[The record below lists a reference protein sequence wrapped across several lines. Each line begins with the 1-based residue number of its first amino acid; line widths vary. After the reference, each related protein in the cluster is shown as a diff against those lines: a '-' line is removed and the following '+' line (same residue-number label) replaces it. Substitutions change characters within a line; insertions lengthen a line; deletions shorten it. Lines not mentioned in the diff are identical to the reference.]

1 MLLTQRRADRVVLH
15 NISWQ
20 QFENLLVDLGESR
33 AARFAYDDGTL
44 EIMTPL
50 PEHEYYKE
58 ALGDAIKDIAE
69 VLDQDYESLGS
80 TTWKRE
86 IKKAGVEPDNCFYFQ
101 NEPRIRGKLEYDLN
115 QDPPPDLALEIDVT
129 SKSLSRF
136 SIYARL
142 GVPEIW
148 CYDSGELKI
157 YQLQNE
163 GYYGSRNQF
172 GVSYASSSRT
182 LPALSNNTVLKGDEQ
197 SAERERVGEGIGG
210 QEDKGTRG
218 ICRNLYV
225 LKIED

>member
-1 MLLTQRRADRVVLH
+1 MTLTQRRADRVVLH

-20 QFENLLVDLGESR
+20 QFENLLIDLGESR
-33 AARFAYDDGTL
+33 AARVAYDDGTL

-101 NEPRIRGKLEYDLN
+101 NEPKIRGKLEYDLN

-163 GYYGSRNQF
+163 GYIEVETSQVF
-172 GVSYASSSRT
+172 PT
-182 LPALSNNTVLKGDEQ
+182 LPIQELPALIEQ
-197 SAERERVGEGIGG
+197 YRPQGRRAMRRAVREWAR
-210 QEDKGTRG
+210 K
-218 ICRNLYV
+218 
-225 LKIED
+225 

>member
-1 MLLTQRRADRVVLH
+1 VKELGNGHRYNKINFLSCSRKIMLLTQRRADRVVLH

-33 AARFAYDDGTL
+33 AARVAYDDGTL

-58 ALGDAIKDIAE
+58 VIGDSIKEIAE
-69 VLDQDYESLGS
+69 VLDRDYESLGS

-163 GYYGSRNQF
+163 GYIE
-172 GVSYASSSRT
+172 VETSSVFPTLRVQE
-182 LPALSNNTVLKGDEQ
+182 LPALIEQ
-197 SAERERVGEGIGG
+197 YRPQGRRAIRRAVRDWARE
-210 QEDKGTRG
+210 
-218 ICRNLYV
+218 
-225 LKIED
+225 

>member
-33 AARFAYDDGTL
+33 AARVAYDEGTL

-163 GYYGSRNQF
+163 GYMEVETSLVFPTLPVQE
-172 GVSYASSSRT
+172 
-182 LPALSNNTVLKGDEQ
+182 LPALIEQ
-197 SAERERVGEGIGG
+197 YRPQGRRAIRRAVREWARE
-210 QEDKGTRG
+210 
-218 ICRNLYV
+218 
-225 LKIED
+225 

>member
-33 AARFAYDDGTL
+33 AARVAYDDGTL

-58 ALGDAIKDIAE
+58 TISIVIQDIAE
-69 VLDQDYESLGS
+69 VLDRDYESLGS

-163 GYYGSRNQF
+163 GYIE
-172 GVSYASSSRT
+172 VETSSVFPTLRVQE
-182 LPALSNNTVLKGDEQ
+182 LPALIEQ
-197 SAERERVGEGIGG
+197 YRPQGRRAIRRAVREWARE
-210 QEDKGTRG
+210 
-218 ICRNLYV
+218 
-225 LKIED
+225 

>member
-1 MLLTQRRADRVVLH
+1 MLLTQLRADRVVMY

-33 AARFAYDDGTL
+33 ATRFAYDNGTL

-58 ALGDAIKDIAE
+58 TIGISIQDIAE
-69 VLDQDYESLGS
+69 VLEQDYESLGS

-101 NEPRIRGKLEYDLN
+101 NEQKIRGKLQFNLE

-136 SIYARL
+136 PIYARL

-157 YQLQNE
+157 YQLDGQE
-163 GYYGSRNQF
+163 YIEVQI
-172 GVSYASSSRT
+172 SSIFPT
-182 LPALSNNTVLKGDEQ
+182 LPIQEIPALIEKYRCSGRLSLRKAVRAWAKEKG
-197 SAERERVGEGIGG
+197 GE
-210 QEDKGTRG
+210 
-218 ICRNLYV
+218 V
-225 LKIED
+225 